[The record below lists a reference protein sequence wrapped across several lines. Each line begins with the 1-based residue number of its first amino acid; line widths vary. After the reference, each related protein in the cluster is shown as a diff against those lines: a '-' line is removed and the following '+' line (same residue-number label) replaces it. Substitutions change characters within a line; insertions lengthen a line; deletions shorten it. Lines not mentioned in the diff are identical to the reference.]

1 MKEISGDDDI
11 ESTKRSFTDKKDLLI
26 DLEQFQEANRYR
38 WMIVEPRLAKACRFF
53 GHCYNNIINDNN
65 STMNLMNKQ
74 TSVMISSE

>member
-26 DLEQFQEANRYR
+26 DLEQFQEANR

-53 GHCYNNIINDNN
+53 GHCYNNKII
-65 STMNLMNKQ
+65 Q
-74 TSVMISSE
+74 P